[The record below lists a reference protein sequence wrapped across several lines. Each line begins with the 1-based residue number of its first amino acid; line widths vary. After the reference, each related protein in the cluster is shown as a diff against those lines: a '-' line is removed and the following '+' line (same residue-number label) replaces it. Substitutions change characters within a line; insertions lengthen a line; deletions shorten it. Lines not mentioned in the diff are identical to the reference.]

1 MTDKFLSRKFFL
13 ICVVQLLLFMSLWT
27 GKLPADVFQSI
38 TMVIVSG
45 YLICNSAQNVMTKEK
60 SDESKV

>member
-13 ICVVQLLLFMSLWT
+13 ICIVQALLFICLYT

-38 TMVIVSG
+38 TMTLVSG
-45 YLICNSAQNVMTKEK
+45 YMIVNGVQNVMTKEK
-60 SDESKV
+60 KDETTL

>member
-13 ICVVQLLLFMSLWT
+13 ICIVQFLLFICLCT

-38 TMVIVSG
+38 TMTLVSG

-60 SDESKV
+60 KDETTL